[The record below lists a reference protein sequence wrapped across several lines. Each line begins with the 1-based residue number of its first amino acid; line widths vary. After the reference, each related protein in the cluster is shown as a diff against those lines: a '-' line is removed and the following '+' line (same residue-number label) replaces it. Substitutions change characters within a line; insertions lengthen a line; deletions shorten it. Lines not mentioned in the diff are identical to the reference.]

1 MRYQI
6 DLVLRRAEGALAR
19 VIGTAERRG
28 FQTVGVAGGLQSDGE
43 HWHLRM
49 NVEGQRCGEGLQAQ
63 LHKLHDCLAVEVSPC
78 R

>member
-6 DLVLRRAEGALAR
+6 DLTLRRAEGALAR

-28 FQTVGVAGGLQSDGE
+28 FQPVGVDGGLQSDGA
-43 HWHLRM
+43 HWQLRM
-49 NVEGQRCGEGLQAQ
+49 AVEGERSGDSLQAQ
-63 LHKLHDCLAVEVSPC
+63 LRKLHDCLTVEVSAC

>member
-6 DLVLRRAEGALAR
+6 DLTLRRAEGALAR

-28 FQTVGVAGGLQSDGE
+28 FQPVGMDGGIESSGE
-43 HWHLRM
+43 RWQLRM
-49 NVEGQRCGEGLQAQ
+49 AVEGERSGDSLQAQ
-63 LHKLHDCLAVEVSPC
+63 LRKLHDCLAVEVSAC

>member
-6 DLVLRRAEGALAR
+6 DLTLRRAEGALAR

-28 FQTVGVAGGLQSDGE
+28 FQPVGMDGGIQPDGE
-43 HWHLRM
+43 RWSLRM
-49 NVEGQRCGEGLQAQ
+49 AVEGERSSDLLLSQ
-63 LHKLHDCLAVEVSPC
+63 LRKLHDCLAVEVSPC

>member
-6 DLVLRRAEGALAR
+6 DLTLRRAEGALAR

-28 FQTVGVAGGLQSDGE
+28 FRPVDVNGGVESDGE
-43 HWHLRM
+43 HWKLRM
-49 NVEGQRCGEGLQAQ
+49 AVEGDRSGDSLQAQ
-63 LHKLHDCLAVEVSPC
+63 LRKLYDCLSVEVSPC

>member
-6 DLVLRRAEGALAR
+6 DLTLRRAEGALTR

-28 FQTVGVAGGLQSDGE
+28 FQPVGMEGGLQPDGE
-43 HWHLRM
+43 RWTLRLA
-49 NVEGQRCGEGLQAQ
+49 VEGERSCDLLLSQ
-63 LHKLHDCLAVEVSPC
+63 LRKLHDCLAVEVLPC